1 MPANE
6 RSVNVMDSTGT
17 NMSVAGPWV
26 RYDSYYGYTD
36 GFGTFQVTFDGF
48 VGKFMIEATLVLD
61 PSANLGNTGTDDPG
75 FGVVPENPQGNVVN
89 DLDTVFPNISFYD
102 DEDESQDLFV
112 GEEVNPNTATQSD
125 FFVGEVATGPGGNGG
140 NNTWYPDGSL
150 WITVPYTGTRAYSIK
165 GNFTHVRVR
174 VGRSQV
180 GDGVTY
186 DPSFGQ
192 INRVILST

>member
-1 MPANE
+1 MPANR

-17 NMSVAGPWV
+17 DMNVCGSWV
-26 RYDSYYGYTD
+26 RYDSWYGYTD

-48 VGKFMIEATLVLD
+48 VGKFMIEATLSLD
-61 PSANLGNTGTDDPG
+61 PDPSCADGGDG
-75 FGVVPENPQGNVVN
+75 FGVIPENPQGNVIQ
-89 DLDTVFPNISFYD
+89 DIDAVFPNITFYD
-102 DEDESQDLFV
+102 DEDDTQDLFIA
-112 GEEVNPNTATQSD
+112 EEADQNAQVKTD

-165 GNFTHVRVR
+165 GNFSHVRVR
-174 VGRSQV
+174 VDRSAV
-180 GDGVTY
+180 GDGTTY
-186 DPSFGQ
+186 EPEYGQ

>member
-17 NMSVAGPWV
+17 DMSVAGHWV

-61 PSANLGNTGTDDPG
+61 PYSCCEVDPG
-75 FGVVPENPQGNVVN
+75 FGVVPENPQGNVVT
-89 DLDTVFPNISFYD
+89 DLDIVFPDITFYD
-102 DEDESQDLFV
+102 DEDATQDLFV
-112 GEEVNPNTATQSD
+112 DETTETTD
-125 FFVGEVATGPGGNGG
+125 FFVGEVNTGAGTNGG

-150 WITVPYTGTRAYSIK
+150 WITVPFTGTRAYSIK

-174 VGRSQV
+174 VDRSQL
-180 GDGVTY
+180 GDGITY
-186 DPSFGQ
+186 EPSYGQ
-192 INRVILST
+192 ISRVILST

>member
-1 MPANE
+1 
-6 RSVNVMDSTGT
+6 MDSTGT
-17 NMSVAGPWV
+17 NMSVCGPWV

-48 VGKFMIEATLVLD
+48 VGKFMIEATLSLD
-61 PSANLGNTGTDDPG
+61 PDPSCASNGDG
-75 FGVVPENPQGNVVN
+75 FGVIPENPQGNVIQ
-89 DLDTVFPNISFYD
+89 DIDAVFPNITFYD
-102 DEDESQDLFV
+102 DEDDTQDLFV
-112 GEEVNPNTATQSD
+112 AEEVNIQAAVQTD
-125 FFVGEVATGPGGNGG
+125 FFVGEVVAGSGSNGG

-165 GNFTHVRVR
+165 GNFSHVRVR
-174 VGRSQV
+174 VDRSAV

-186 DPSFGQ
+186 DPSYGQ

>member
-17 NMSVAGPWV
+17 DMNVCGPWV

-36 GFGTFQVTFDGF
+36 GFGTFQVTMDGF
-48 VGKFMIEATLVLD
+48 VGKFMIEATLALSPD
-61 PSANLGNTGTDDPG
+61 PSCEGNGDG
-75 FGVVPENPQGNVVN
+75 FGVVPENPQGNVIQ
-89 DLDTVFPNISFYD
+89 DLDAVFPNITFYD
-102 DEDESQDLFV
+102 DEDDTQDLFIA
-112 GEEVNPNTATQSD
+112 EEANPDTQVKTD
-125 FFVGEVATGPGGNGG
+125 FFVGEVTTGAGGNGG

-174 VGRSQV
+174 VDRSGV
-180 GDGVTY
+180 GDGITY
-186 DPSFGQ
+186 SPEYGQ